1 MIKYFRNN
9 TILFALRINSSILI
23 WLKYWFEMGQYLY
36 KQRSSHRRCSVRK
49 GILKNFAKFTG
60 KHQCQSF
67 FFNKVTGLDLQ
78 FIKKETLVFSCEF
91 CENWVLLNRAPTSIQ
106 LHPSTPSSTQL
117 HPPPPSSTHLHPAHF
132 SLHPALCN
140 TLNNV
145 WTKIL
150 DVIGQFPQI

>member
-1 MIKYFRNN
+1 
-9 TILFALRINSSILI
+9 
-23 WLKYWFEMGQYLY
+23 MGQYLY

-117 HPPPPSSTHLHPAHF
+117 HPPPPSSFQPPSSSIHLHPVHF
-132 SLHPALCN
+132 SVQLALYN
-140 TLNNV
+140 TLINIR
-145 WTKIL
+145 TKISH
-150 DVIGQFPQI
+150 VIEQFSQS